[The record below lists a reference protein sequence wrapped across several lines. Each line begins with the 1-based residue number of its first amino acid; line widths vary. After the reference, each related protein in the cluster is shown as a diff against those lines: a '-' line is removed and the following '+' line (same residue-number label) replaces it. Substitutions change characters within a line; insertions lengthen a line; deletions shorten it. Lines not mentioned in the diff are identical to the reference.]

1 MKTFV
6 KILLL
11 AALVVIA
18 IKLSPLF
25 FVALMAGLLA
35 AVVLGSVGLS
45 IVAVLVA
52 ILLGLAVALA
62 PIWIPVL
69 LIIGLINLFRS
80 NRSAPPVPP
89 VAA

>member
-11 AALVVIA
+11 AALVLIA

-25 FVALMAGLLA
+25 FVALVAGLLA

-45 IVAVLVA
+45 VVAVLAA

-69 LIIGLINLFRS
+69 LIIGLVNLFRG
-80 NRSAPPVPP
+80 NRSASPVPP